1 MSYILDALRK
11 ADQERSIGDVPD
23 LGTPHWTRRRS
34 GPVRPWVWVV
44 IGLLV
49 INGALL
55 ALMFLR
61 NNNADSG
68 PAAPGSVPELAQSTP
83 QTTPVEPPLKP
94 LARAERNVITNPRQA
109 LPVIEAPPVA
119 VATPRTASVDKG
131 SETPV
136 EMSTAAAVVKPQVVQ
151 PAVTEPAQGGGADI
165 PEWDQLSLEFRGS
178 YNQPRMDVH
187 VYDDE
192 PSRRF
197 ILVDLK
203 RYVEGNTLKDGAKLE
218 KIMPGSIQLYYQGTR
233 FRIDR

>member
-23 LGTPHWTRRRS
+23 LATPHWTRRRS

-61 NNNADSG
+61 NNNADTG
-68 PAAPGSVPELAQSTP
+68 LAAPGSVPELAQSTP
-83 QTTPVEPPLKP
+83 QTTVEPPLKP

-109 LPVIEAPPVA
+109 LPVVETPPVA
-119 VATPRTASVDKG
+119 VAAPRTASVDKG
-131 SETPV
+131 KTPV
-136 EMSTAAAVVKPQVVQ
+136 EKSTAAAVVKPPVVQ
-151 PAVTEPAQGGGADI
+151 PTVTEAAQGGGADI

-178 YNQPRMDVH
+178 YNRPRLDVH
-187 VYDDE
+187 VYDEE

-203 RYVEGNTLKDGAKLE
+203 RYVEGDTLEDGAKLE

-233 FRIDR
+233 FRLDR